1 MQRISKTL
9 ASRLVRELEEMAEK
23 DTEKYATFW
32 REFGPFLKEG
42 IASDPQAKDQL
53 VKLLRFNTT
62 KSEDG
67 LSALADY
74 KGRMVEGQEAIY
86 YVLAEDLEAARRSP
100 HLDPLYER
108 GIEALL
114 LTDVLDNFMLQ
125 GLREY
130 DGTPLRNVDDPDL
143 KLPGAETTGEGE
155 AVSDEELT
163 TLSRRF
169 ESVLGDRIKD
179 VRASA
184 VLRNNPIRL
193 VSPSDVPGREFQRV
207 QRLMGRDFSIPE
219 KIVELNP
226 RHPLIHDLA
235 ALAQSER
242 EPEVLDA
249 CIEQLYESALLA
261 EGLLPTPAS
270 MLPRI
275 QKLMEAAARGGDR
288 G

>member
-23 DTEKYATFW
+23 DTEKYASFW

-62 KSEDG
+62 HAEDG

-179 VRASA
+179 VRASV

-193 VSPSDVPGREFQRV
+193 VSPSDTPGREFQRV

-249 CIEQLYESALLA
+249 CIEQLFESALLA

-275 QKLMEAAARGGDR
+275 QKLMEAAAHRGVG